1 MPSKGELRKGCLCIN
16 VVGSECMVLF
26 DDEKSKPQVVN
37 ASDLK
42 LAAGLSIITESEKAV
57 FRNKQ
62 DVWLMF
68 SEEIAAEKR
77 LSW

>member
-1 MPSKGELRKGCLCIN
+1 MN
-16 VVGSECMVLF
+16 MVGSDCVVLF
-26 DDEKSKPQVVN
+26 DDEPSKPQVVN

-42 LAAGLSIITESEKAV
+42 LAAGLSIIKESEKAV
-57 FRNKQ
+57 LRNKQ

-68 SEEIAAEKR
+68 SEEIAAEKK